1 MKTVVFVFLLMLF
14 GVQHG
19 SGLGHFSRIPGV
31 SNITNAKTLIN
42 TEGMQQ
48 IDPLTATS
56 VTGTLRFKITTL
68 PAATQG
74 ELYYNDGMTLVA
86 VNDVLSNAQA
96 AGLKFRPNFNSPNS
110 PFVGT
115 ATFKFNAIDNTGS
128 SATAT
133 YSIKVIAPPF
143 VDSDNDGISDDIDL
157 DDDND
162 GIYDEVEWPQIN
174 SNASKGSFGTINS
187 TEKTRDLPTPPGS
200 PYSYGGS
207 DVNSL
212 MPEAVYVVTSR
223 AWCNNIHTGIWKN
236 LSGHTT
242 GDETDAYLAV
252 NGSTSSGVFYKEDL
266 TLTPNTYKLG
276 VWAISAFTG
285 ATTSEAGNIEIR
297 LYSGNTVIASFQT
310 GKLYPTMKAAGAEI
324 TRSDWQQATGLV
336 TIGTAGTYRLE
347 VSNLSLAAG
356 GNDFAIDDVSVKPLV
371 SPDSDGD
378 GIPDYLDTDSD
389 NDGCPDANEY
399 YGSATAAGNDGGYG
413 ATPRTVD
420 KDGKVVGASYSGNYG
435 SVTSSG
441 AFSISAQPAN
451 QIVSVG
457 SNTSFSVTI
466 NNTAATDV
474 YQWQQSTDNGS
485 NWTNLANSGTYNG
498 ATASQL
504 NITGVSLALNNNLYR
519 VLVTKTNNICGHYS
533 SSALL
538 DIKPIATNDALC
550 YTPGKAQTINALAN
564 DGTGDSPIAST
575 LVITTSGAT
584 NAGKTLVV
592 AGQGTWQVNSTTGIV
607 SFTPNSGFTG
617 NPTAISYTVKDK
629 ENNLSNAATITLTA
643 TLAPSVTTNGSTPKT
658 F

>member
-14 GVQHG
+14 GLQYG
-19 SGLGHFSRIPGV
+19 SGARLLPTRANV

-48 IDPLTATS
+48 IDPLTAAS
-56 VTGTLRFKITTL
+56 VNGTLRFRITTL
-68 PAATQG
+68 PAATDG

-86 VNDVLSNAQA
+86 VNDVMSNAQA

-115 ATFKFNAIDNTGS
+115 ATFRFNAVDNAGNS
-128 SATAT
+128 NTAT
-133 YSIKVIAPPF
+133 YRINVAAPAF
-143 VDSDNDGISDDIDL
+143 VDSDGDGVSDDIDL

-187 TEKTRDLPTPPGS
+187 TEKTRDLPNPPGS

-223 AWCNNIHTGIWKN
+223 AWCNSIHTGIWKN

-297 LYSGNTVIASFQT
+297 LYSGSTVIASFQT
-310 GKLYPTMKAAGAEI
+310 GKLYPTMKATGAEI

-347 VSNLSLAAG
+347 VVNLSLAAG
-356 GNDFAIDDVSVKPLV
+356 GNDFAIDDISVRPLV

-399 YGSATAAGNDGGYG
+399 YGSATAAGSDGKYG
-413 ATPRTVD
+413 PVPRTVD
-420 KDGKVVGASYSGNYG
+420 SDGKVVGASYNGNYNN
-435 SVTSSG
+435 VTSSG
-441 AFSISAQPAN
+441 AFSFSNQPAN
-451 QIVSVG
+451 QTVNVG
-457 SNTSFSVTI
+457 NNASFSVTLS
-466 NNTAATDV
+466 NTAATDV
-474 YQWQQSTDNGS
+474 YQWQQSADNGAT
-485 NWTNLANSGTYNG
+485 WTNLANNATYSG
-498 ATASQL
+498 ATSAQL
-504 NITGVSLALNNNLYR
+504 NITGVSLAINNYQYR
-519 VLVTKTNNICGHYS
+519 VFVTKTNNICGHNS
-533 SSALL
+533 ASALL
-538 DIKPIATNDALC
+538 DIKPVATNDALC
-550 YTPGKAQTINALAN
+550 YTPSKMQTVNVLAN
-564 DGTGDSPIAST
+564 DNTGDSPIVT
-575 LVITTSGAT
+575 TVIITTAGAT
-584 NAGKTLVV
+584 NAGRTLVM
-592 AGQGTWQVNSTTGIV
+592 ANQGTWQVNAVTGTI
-607 SFTPNSGFTG
+607 SFTPSNGFVG

-629 ENNLSNAATITLTA
+629 ENNVSNAATITLTA
-643 TLAPSVTTNGSTPKT
+643 TSAPSVTTNGSTPKT